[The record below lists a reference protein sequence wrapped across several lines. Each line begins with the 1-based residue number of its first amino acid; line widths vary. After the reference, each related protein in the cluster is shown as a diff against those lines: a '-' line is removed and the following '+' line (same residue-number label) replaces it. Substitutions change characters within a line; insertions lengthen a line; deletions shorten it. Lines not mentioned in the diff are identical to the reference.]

1 MVAQKKFGEIIIFK
15 RKMFDMKLFFC
26 FLIGSAFIGFV
37 HGQTDQP
44 MLGFQAPAFELQSLE
59 GKTISLNGLK
69 GKYVVVHFAAT
80 WCPFCNAE
88 APNLEQ
94 LNKDYRDK
102 NVQVLLIDV
111 KEEKTTVQNLL
122 SKFNFSFPVLL
133 DPDGSV
139 SAKYAPEGLLPDLA
153 RAEVP
158 IAANLIIDK
167 QGKIRFYSLLNT
179 ANFDAKLNALKEK
192 LNELLANEK

>member
-1 MVAQKKFGEIIIFK
+1 MV
-15 RKMFDMKLFFC
+15 
-26 FLIGSAFIGFV
+26 GFA
-37 HGQTDQP
+37 
-44 MLGFQAPAFELQSLE
+44 APAFELKSLE
-59 GKTISLNGLK
+59 GKTISLADLK
-69 GKYVVVHFAAT
+69 GKYVVLHFAAT

-94 LNKDYRDK
+94 LNKDYHDK

-111 KEEKTTVQNLL
+111 KEEKSTVQNLL
-122 SKFNFSFPVLL
+122 SKFNFSFPILL

-139 SAKYAPEGLLPDLA
+139 SAKYAPKGILPDLA
-153 RAEVP
+153 RDEVP
-158 IAANLIIDK
+158 IAANLVIDK

-192 LNELLANEK
+192 LNELLASQK

>member
-1 MVAQKKFGEIIIFK
+1 MKFSFSLLILSTFISFAQ
-15 RKMFDMKLFFC
+15 
-26 FLIGSAFIGFV
+26 A
-37 HGQTDQP
+37 QTDQP
-44 MLGFQAPAFELQSLE
+44 MMGFAAPAFELKSLE
-59 GKTISLNGLK
+59 GKTISLADLK
-69 GKYVVVHFAAT
+69 GKYVVLHFAAT

-94 LNKDYRDK
+94 LNKDYHDK

-111 KEEKTTVQNLL
+111 KEEKSTVQNLL
-122 SKFNFSFPVLL
+122 SKFNFSFPILL

-139 SAKYAPEGLLPDLA
+139 SAKYAPEGILPELA
-153 RAEVP
+153 RDEVP
-158 IAANLIIDK
+158 IAANLVIDK

-192 LNELLANEK
+192 LNELLASQK